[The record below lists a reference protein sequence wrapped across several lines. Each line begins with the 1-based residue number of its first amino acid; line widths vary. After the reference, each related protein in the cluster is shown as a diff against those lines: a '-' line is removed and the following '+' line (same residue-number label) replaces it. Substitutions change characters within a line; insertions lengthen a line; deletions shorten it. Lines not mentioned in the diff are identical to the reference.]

1 MKMKM
6 EFKVLSWYKNLT
18 FQCGYRI
25 VSLVLQ
31 LSHTLDMYKLINTI
45 KILRKLCCYGV
56 PFNLFENSK
65 HFIKSPTNIG
75 YKLDKS

>member
-6 EFKVLSWYKNLT
+6 VFQVLSWYKNVT

-45 KILRKLCCYGV
+45 K
-56 PFNLFENSK
+56 FSENYVVVTGSHSIYLK
-65 HFIKSPTNIG
+65 I
-75 YKLDKS
+75 